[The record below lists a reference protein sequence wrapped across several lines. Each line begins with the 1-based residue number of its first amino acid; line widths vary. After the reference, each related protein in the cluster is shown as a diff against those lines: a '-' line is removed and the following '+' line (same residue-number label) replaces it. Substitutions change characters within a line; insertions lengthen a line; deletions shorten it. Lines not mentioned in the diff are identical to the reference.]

1 MLYPETKAGV
11 AGGKASGTARR
22 TSDTASVVQT
32 KSFVDDTAEK
42 MQVVPRT
49 VERKIQV
56 AKSLISEVKTIVKD
70 HGISEK
76 NSLKL
81 ARIKEPE
88 KQKEAAEKLAQGH
101 HKATTKLP
109 QSYHNNGRTTGRQ
122 KYSKV
127 TAKTRY
133 IHVTY
138 TLQS

>member
-56 AKSLISEVKTIVKD
+56 AKSLVPEVKTIVKD

-101 HKATTKLP
+101 HKATTTTEEQR
-109 QSYHNNGRTTGRQ
+109 QSKG
-122 KYSKV
+122 
-127 TAKTRY
+127 
-133 IHVTY
+133 
-138 TLQS
+138 